1 MLIKAT
7 NHYLTRTDM
16 QNALALDGRNYIE
29 LDGIRLVVDDHEIV
43 GWYNPGN
50 ETIELLHDRTCESVC
65 SARNCTELEQN
76 VPSEVS
82 A

>member
-1 MLIKAT
+1 MLIKTT
-7 NHYLTRTDM
+7 NHYLNRDDM

-43 GWYNPGN
+43 GWYNPGC
-50 ETIELLHDRTCESVC
+50 DC
-65 SARNCTELEQN
+65 SARNCTELGET
-76 VPSEVS
+76 VPSEVN

>member
-1 MLIKAT
+1 MLIKTT
-7 NHYLTRTDM
+7 NHYLNRDDM

-43 GWYNPGN
+43 GWYNPWC
-50 ETIELLHDRTCESVC
+50 DC
-65 SARNCTELEQN
+65 SARNCAELGET
-76 VPSEVS
+76 VPSEVN

>member
-29 LDGIRLVVDDHEIV
+29 LDGIRLVIDDHEIV
-43 GWYNPGN
+43 GWYNPGC
-50 ETIELLHDRTCESVC
+50 DC
-65 SARNCTELEQN
+65 STRNRTELEQN